1 RRSPLRRLR
10 HRAHRR
16 TVPPYPQPV
25 AGRRL
30 VSADAPLN
38 TKMHSPYPRTLDLPI
53 YYRNP
58 THPRYEKWWRQF
70 QFNEAIGFITLFPR
84 KHAIRAEYCFVRQRP
99 MAYLARKEFEN
110 QGKLFQV
117 RASTTQNQVTLDRLL
132 EALDNST

>member
-1 RRSPLRRLR
+1 
-10 HRAHRR
+10 
-16 TVPPYPQPV
+16 
-25 AGRRL
+25 
-30 VSADAPLN
+30 
-38 TKMHSPYPRTLDLPI
+38 
-53 YYRNP
+53 
-58 THPRYEKWWRQF
+58 PRYEKWWRQF

-132 EALDNST
+132 EALDNSTREGVLRPYWVDCGILECVGRHIDWLGLCGETN